1 MPRRPCVPRTIR
13 SAGHAAACSTMTSH
27 GRRAKH
33 SLVSVSTGTAAA
45 SSEELLSLA
54 NPLLEMQRAQWAA
67 WQSWQQS
74 LATFHRDFWE
84 QCAVRFA
91 GGLPFDG

>member
-1 MPRRPCVPRTIR
+1 
-13 SAGHAAACSTMTSH
+13 
-27 GRRAKH
+27 
-33 SLVSVSTGTAAA
+33 
-45 SSEELLSLA
+45 
-54 NPLLEMQRAQWAA
+54 MQRAQWAA

>member
-1 MPRRPCVPRTIR
+1 MICVNVGTRRERKMGVPNNGSHR
-13 SAGHAAACSTMTSH
+13 MT
-27 GRRAKH
+27 RIPANPTKA
-33 SLVSVSTGTAAA
+33 TPAAA

-54 NPLLEMQRAQWAA
+54 NPFLEVQRAQWAA

-74 LATFHRDFWE
+74 LATFHKDFWE
-84 QCAVRFA
+84 QWAVRFA